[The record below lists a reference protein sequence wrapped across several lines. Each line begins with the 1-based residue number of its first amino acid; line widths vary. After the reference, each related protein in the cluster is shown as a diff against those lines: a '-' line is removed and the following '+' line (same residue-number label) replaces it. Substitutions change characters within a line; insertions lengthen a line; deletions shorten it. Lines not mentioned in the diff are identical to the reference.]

1 MVVSCLPL
9 AKRIM
14 QDELTDEELLEC
26 LEIPNVL
33 VHEKTILKLMERR
46 ICDPKVREKLLEYS
60 EYMDTKFKLI
70 AMYRLGHL
78 AICALEQL
86 GYEKEFLEVYRKLS
100 EEDKKQVITLEEMF
114 LSMEEERIAAME
126 NGEQFG

>member
-1 MVVSCLPL
+1 MVSCLLL

-14 QDELTDEELLEC
+14 QDELTDGELLEC

-33 VHEKTILKLMERR
+33 ILQDTILKLVERR

-60 EYMDTKFKLI
+60 ECMDFQFKLI

-86 GYEKEFLEVYRKLS
+86 EYEKEFLEVYRKLS
-100 EEDKKQVITLEEMF
+100 EEDKRQVVGLEEMF
-114 LSMEEERIAAME
+114 LSMEKERMAAME
-126 NGEQFG
+126 NSE